1 MTSSLQ
7 IAPDDEVP
15 LRGARR
21 LALEAYGSNEESDI
35 KRLYNEA
42 PFLPVFRLKPKGP
55 PWGTRRS
62 CVSITRPW
70 RRRRRRRRDESRG
83 RGGRRARHSKGRG
96 RQAKAAPT
104 RAQSTLPESQQNNGD
119 WLRPPPRPGA
129 DQFLCGGNRDRRSRT
144 FSEE

>member
-1 MTSSLQ
+1 MTNSLQ

-55 PWGTRRS
+55 LMGYASQLRKHYAALAAQAQAQAVTRAAGAEVIKPVTQRAEAAKPKPHQRARNRRS
-62 CVSITRPW
+62 PI
-70 RRRRRRRRDESRG
+70 
-83 RGGRRARHSKGRG
+83 
-96 RQAKAAPT
+96 AA
-104 RAQSTLPESQQNNGD
+104 E
-119 WLRPPPRPGA
+119 
-129 DQFLCGGNRDRRSRT
+129 
-144 FSEE
+144 

>member
-1 MTSSLQ
+1 MTNSLQ

-55 PWGTRRS
+55 LMGYASQLRIGPGA
-62 CVSITRPW
+62 
-70 RRRRRRRRDESRG
+70 
-83 RGGRRARHSKGRG
+83 RA
-96 RQAKAAPT
+96 QAQAVT
-104 RAQSTLPESQQNNGD
+104 RAAGAEVIKPVTQRAERQSQSRTNARAIDAPQSQQNNGD

-129 DQFLCGGNRDRRSRT
+129 DQFFCGGNRDRRSRT